1 MIYLPSDALKVDIVA
16 SIYYDDKITEVVKTL
31 SRDEIKAAIEDAEMN
46 YMEDEDMFVLTEKG
60 AQDLLERLAV
70 ENGEA
75 K

>member
-16 SIYYDDKITEVVKTL
+16 SIYYDNEITEVVKTL

-60 AQDLLERLAV
+60 LDLLERSAV